1 MSTTTTH
8 KQCPVCSKEIP
19 KGTGGDYQV
28 WANGQW
34 TSAHEDCARDR
45 SAYTKNTTRHSKPT
59 LLPQDE
65 A

>member
-1 MSTTTTH
+1 MNTTNT
-8 KQCPVCSKEIP
+8 QRVCPVCSEELT

-45 SAYTKNTTRHSKPT
+45 SAYTKNTTHHSKAT
-59 LLPQDE
+59 LPPQDE